1 MKITDAFLGEHG
13 AFYAQ
18 FDYLEKV
25 VPVAETL
32 AQLQSPAALVTAAL
46 ETHARLE
53 DELLFTALDP
63 HMGQMGP
70 LTVMRIE
77 HDEIENILA
86 RVQEVQDLVE
96 AQCLVLN
103 VIQVARDHFAKE
115 ERILFPAADQML
127 GVESLAQ
134 LGKQWAAQRRVMI
147 S

>member
-32 AQLQSPAALVTAAL
+32 VQLQSPAALVAAAL

-53 DELLFTALDP
+53 DELLFSALDP

-70 LTVMRIE
+70 LTVMRME
-77 HDEIENILA
+77 HEEIENILA

-96 AQCLVLN
+96 AQRLVLN

-115 ERILFPAADQML
+115 EQILFPAADHML

-134 LGKQWAAQRRVMI
+134 LGKQWATQRRVVI

>member
-1 MKITDAFLGEHG
+1 
-13 AFYAQ
+13 
-18 FDYLEKV
+18 
-25 VPVAETL
+25 
-32 AQLQSPAALVTAAL
+32 VTAAL

-53 DELLFTALDP
+53 DELLFSALDP

-70 LTVMRIE
+70 LTVMRME

-86 RVQEVQDLVE
+86 RVQEVPDLVE
-96 AQCLVLN
+96 AQRLVLN

-115 ERILFPAADQML
+115 ERILFPAADHML

-134 LGKQWAAQRRVMI
+134 LGKHWAAQRRVMI

>member
-18 FDYLEKV
+18 FDYLEKA

-32 AQLQSPAALVTAAL
+32 AQIQSLAALVTAAL
-46 ETHARLE
+46 ATHARLE
-53 DELLFTALDP
+53 DELLFSALDP

-70 LTVMRIE
+70 LTVMRME
-77 HDEIENILA
+77 HDEIENSLA
-86 RVQEVQDLVE
+86 QVQEVQGLAE
-96 AQCLVLN
+96 AQRLVLN
-103 VIQVARDHFAKE
+103 VIQVARGHFAKE
-115 ERILFPAADQML
+115 EQILFPAADQML

-134 LGKQWAAQRRVMI
+134 LGKQWAAQRRVVI